1 MCIIAVKK
9 EGVKMP
15 KEKIIRKMFSS
26 NSDGAGLMIKKK
38 HDTKIRLV
46 KGLMTIDGFL
56 KAIASLEIE
65 DDDIVVMHFRIATI
79 GGKLDRL
86 THPFVGNADKD
97 LCESTNYYGDELCF
111 AHNGT
116 LSSYSHAAKTV
127 ERSDTSLFA
136 SMIMSSP
143 VIKNNLNDRVIK
155 RLLEDYIGS
164 GNKLAVINP
173 NEHNVHL
180 FGSWSSEGKKEYLW
194 NKAEDGMIYSNFSWE
209 VDHTPFYW
217 GYSDMY
223 SRNISEVEEVVPKDV
238 RRRNNKSNSK
248 VGKVVDIN
256 NFGRTNEELFSDDDS
271 LNGINTTTVMHIMD
285 DIRALSEEEYESWLD
300 YIGMRK
306 HEFEKEVREGV
317 IGLTWYIKMQDEW
330 MDKLFE
336 EERLNEADENGDV
349 VYRSGVI
356 VTDKGR
362 EPLKN
367 SKKK

>member
-1 MCIIAVKK
+1 MCIIAVKE

-26 NSDGAGLMIKKK
+26 NSDGAGFMIKRKRSSEVTI
-38 HDTKIRLV
+38 TK
-46 KGLMTIDGFL
+46 GFMTIESFL
-56 KAIASLEIE
+56 KAIAGADIS
-65 DDDIVVMHFRIATI
+65 DHDIVVMHFRIATI
-79 GGKLDRL
+79 GGRTERL
-86 THPFVGNADKD
+86 THPFVGSVNKD
-97 LCESTNYYGDELCF
+97 VCESLNIITDELCF

-116 LSSYSHAAKTV
+116 LSSYSTAAKTV
-127 ERSDTSLFA
+127 DRSDTSLFA
-136 SMIMSSP
+136 SMIMSSK
-143 VIKNNLNDRVIK
+143 VIKDNIDDKIIK
-155 RLLEDYIGS
+155 KLLENFIGGS
-164 GNKLAVINP
+164 NKLAVINP
-173 NEHNVHL
+173 ECHGVFL
-180 FGSWSSEGKKEYLW
+180 FGDWSADGKKEYLW